1 VPAFLSLHFSSV
13 EAAALHFLSH
23 RRFWF
28 DQSANPILGGEK
40 EFVVLIHLPTQL
52 LTNWFVNNHLRYEKR
67 NDTECCIIR
76 RGSDVRFVLE
86 LDARDDHNHNASNH
100 GHGPA
105 TYYWRADNDNNDAR
119 GHWRLL
125 IAKAGRGCV
134 YLRHSPLRAVFALNS
149 G

>member
-1 VPAFLSLHFSSV
+1 MPAFLSLHFSSV

-23 RRFWF
+23 RRSSF
-28 DQSANPILGGEK
+28 DQSANPILGGKK

-52 LTNWFVNNHLRYEKR
+52 VTNGIVNNHLRYEKR
-67 NDTECCIIR
+67 NDTECCIIG

-86 LDARDDHNHNASNH
+86 LDARDDDNHNASNH

-134 YLRHSPLRAVFALNS
+134 YLRHGPLRAVFALNS
-149 G
+149 R